1 MDAEDMHEFMHEDGH
16 TGRHCAPH
24 YDEVSAMFDA
34 LQTVTGANLNAEE
47 GFYNIDGKL
56 FYGEDID
63 KPVTGQ
69 QYEEASEICGLDSD
83 YIKEWCVEYCENQRS
98 WADLE
103 G

>member
-1 MDAEDMHEFMHEDGH
+1 MF
-16 TGRHCAPH
+16 R
-24 YDEVSAMFDA
+24 YDTPTHSELSAMFDA
-34 LQTVTGANLNAEE
+34 LQTVTGAELHGNE
-47 GFYNIDGKL
+47 GFYNKNGKL

-63 KPVTGQ
+63 KPVTDR
-69 QYEEASEICGLDSD
+69 QYEEASEICRLDGD